1 MAGVSLVGL
10 SGSLVK
16 NAVKEP
22 STGMFE
28 EAPSTEPAEEPE
40 VTKVLVG
47 ECCPKAVSSGVT

>member
-1 MAGVSLVGL
+1 MGL